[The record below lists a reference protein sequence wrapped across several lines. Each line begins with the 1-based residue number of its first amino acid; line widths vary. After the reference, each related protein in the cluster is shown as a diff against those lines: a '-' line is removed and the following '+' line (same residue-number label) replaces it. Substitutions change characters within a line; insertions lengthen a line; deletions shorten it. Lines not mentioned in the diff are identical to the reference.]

1 MDSVRNQYAP
11 AGTLKKYRLILLY
24 TVAWIIVCLFD
35 RFRWDFVIRTTYMA
49 GVLTTQILIVSNVL
63 LLIFAII
70 CAWVVQKAA
79 IARWIPLALW
89 GLIIIYSQ
97 YLVFSAPMIKA
108 DFLLHN
114 GMRER
119 AVQMILEKEMERY
132 QIGDGIFMAPMR
144 FASYDGRIFV
154 KEDGQKQE
162 ILFPAYIGVGKTL
175 FICYESEAGQKAN
188 VMCLDTNWYA
198 RIVDSRGKSLL
209 D

>member
-1 MDSVRNQYAP
+1 
-11 AGTLKKYRLILLY
+11 
-24 TVAWIIVCLFD
+24 
-35 RFRWDFVIRTTYMA
+35 
-49 GVLTTQILIVSNVL
+49 
-63 LLIFAII
+63 
-70 CAWVVQKAA
+70 
-79 IARWIPLALW
+79 
-89 GLIIIYSQ
+89 
-97 YLVFSAPMIKA
+97 MIKA